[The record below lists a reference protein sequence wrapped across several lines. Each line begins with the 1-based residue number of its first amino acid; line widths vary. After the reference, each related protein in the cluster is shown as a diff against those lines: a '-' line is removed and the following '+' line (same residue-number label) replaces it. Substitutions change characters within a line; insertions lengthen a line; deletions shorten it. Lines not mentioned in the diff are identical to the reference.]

1 MREQATAPT
10 VLTTATAVSVYD
22 VSDRTAPTLSAKFKQ
37 DGSYLTSRILDGVL
51 YLISNDAKD
60 SEPVETKPET
70 YVPCIEENGIEQPIN
85 AGCIYIVPEPDSTQY
100 TVISAIRLSDCSLIS
115 NQSVLGGGTEFYIS
129 QNNLY
134 FSRTIYDTEEG
145 DAYTEDGYDVQEYKD
160 SSHTELLRFSLQD
173 GNIAPEAE
181 GEVPG
186 YLLNQFAMDEY
197 EGDLRVVTTQDENTY
212 RTYTDSKHGW
222 VNYQADR
229 DVQENAL
236 YVLDASL
243 KTIGKIEGLAEDERV
258 YSVRFAGETG
268 YFCHLPG
275 NRSPFLGR
283 SAQSGRAE
291 NHGQAKNPG
300 IFFLSGMSMET
311 AFCSGWVWMP
321 TRKPALQ
328 TV

>member
-1 MREQATAPT
+1 M
-10 VLTTATAVSVYD
+10 
-22 VSDRTAPTLSAKFKQ
+22 
-37 DGSYLTSRILDGVL
+37 
-51 YLISNDAKD
+51 
-60 SEPVETKPET
+60 
-70 YVPCIEENGIEQPIN
+70 
-85 AGCIYIVPEPDSTQY
+85 
-100 TVISAIRLSDCSLIS
+100 
-115 NQSVLGGGTEFYIS
+115 S

-197 EGDLRVVTTQDENTY
+197 EGNLRVVTTQDENTY

-243 KTIGKIEGLAEDERV
+243 KIIGKIEGLAEDERV
-258 YSVRFAGETG
+258 YSVGLPEKPGILSPSETDPLFSVDLRNPEEPKIMG
-268 YFCHLPG
+268 KLKSGFSSYLHVYGNGLLFGLGMDADEG
-275 NRSPFLGR
+275 NRHYKR
-283 SAQSGRAE
+283 S
-291 NHGQAKNPG
+291 K
-300 IFFLSGMSMET
+300 
-311 AFCSGWVWMP
+311 AFHV
-321 TRKPALQ
+321 
-328 TV
+328 